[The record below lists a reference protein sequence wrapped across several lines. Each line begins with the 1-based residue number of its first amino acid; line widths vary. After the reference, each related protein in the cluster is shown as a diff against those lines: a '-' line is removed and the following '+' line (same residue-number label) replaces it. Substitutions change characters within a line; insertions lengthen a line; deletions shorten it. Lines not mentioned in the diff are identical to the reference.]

1 MSNLEL
7 FEKPEAQ
14 EINMIAGWRQWADGG
29 AISSGYPEYL
39 IKQLGAR
46 KIGRIKPGGFY
57 LFQTPLSQAMFRPEM
72 KFEDGYRTEMS
83 GPRNDVYYWGDAKKG
98 LVIFIGDEPHLNI
111 EQYSE
116 AFFEIVSELGVKRV
130 AATGGVYAMVPY
142 EKDRRITCNFSLPSM
157 RALMKEYAVELSD
170 YKGPVS
176 IGSYLNNHAEAL
188 NIEYFAWYGF
198 VPMYDLSRFT
208 QQQQQGISVE
218 EDFKAWLGL
227 TRRFNHLFGMTIAL
241 GDLAQKSEDL
251 DKQIAASIEELV
263 QQMPQLP
270 IREYLARMTAEF
282 EVVSFEAPDNL
293 SDVWGDA
300 LGDLFKDGE

>member
-1 MSNLEL
+1 
-7 FEKPEAQ
+7 
-14 EINMIAGWRQWADGG
+14 
-29 AISSGYPEYL
+29 
-39 IKQLGAR
+39 
-46 KIGRIKPGGFY
+46 
-57 LFQTPLSQAMFRPEM
+57 MFRPGM

-83 GPRNDVYYWGDAKKG
+83 GPRNDVYYWSNGKKG

-116 AFFEIVSELGVKRV
+116 AFFEIASELGVKRV

-157 RALMKEYAVELSD
+157 RPLMRDYAVELSD
-170 YKGPVS
+170 YEGPVS
-176 IGSYLNNHAEAL
+176 IGSYLNNYAEVL

-227 TRRFNHLFGMTIAL
+227 TRRFNHLFGMSIDL
-241 GDLAQKSEDL
+241 SDLAQKSEDL
-251 DKQIAASIEELV
+251 DKQIGASIEDAV
-263 QQMPQLP
+263 QQMPHLP
-270 IREYLARMTAEF
+270 IREYLANMTAEF
-282 EVVSFEAPDNL
+282 EVVSFEAPDKV
-293 SDVWGDA
+293 SDVWNDA